1 MHLANGQDQWKRGK
15 YCRDHQTQKRDRTL
29 LGPNQTSLTN
39 TTKTQAQ
46 IMNGPKIVNPIG
58 VQNECDTYTKMQCK
72 SSFGKKKKKRNI
84 NYWCNSGQ
92 VVYGMAILELISGY
106 NWVKLRGGRSLGL
119 LKAVPQLAMVGHLY
133 GSQVRAHQIR
143 FRLLWWEEGTGE

>member
-72 SSFGKKKKKRNI
+72 SSFGKKKKK
-84 NYWCNSGQ
+84 Y
-92 VVYGMAILELISGY
+92 
-106 NWVKLRGGRSLGL
+106 KLLMQLGSSCL
-119 LKAVPQLAMVGHLY
+119 WDGHSRTHIRLQL
-133 GSQVRAHQIR
+133 SQVERRSVTRPFESSATTSNGGTFIR
-143 FRLLWWEEGTGE
+143 FPSESTSN